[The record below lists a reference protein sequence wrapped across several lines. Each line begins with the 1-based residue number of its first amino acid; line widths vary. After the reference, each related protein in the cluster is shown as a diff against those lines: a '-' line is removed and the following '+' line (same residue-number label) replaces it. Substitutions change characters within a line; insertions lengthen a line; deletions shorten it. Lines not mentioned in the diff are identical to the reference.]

1 MRVKG
6 SERKWLVIRGVLLVA
21 LLVLVVGAGE
31 FVCEYTGRFQTIRT
45 IEKVTDYEDYNL
57 YSMDVKY
64 DYDLDRVIEYG
75 ITDDQSLVDAI
86 VEEAIPILPVQI
98 DVPDFGCSAFTL
110 QEADGDILMG
120 RNYDFR
126 RDTSAMLVYCEP
138 EDGYKSVGFA
148 ALDNISAN
156 TPKETMKKKLAT
168 LTAPFICLDGMNE
181 KGVSIAV
188 LTLDSEPVHQNT
200 GKPVIG
206 TTLAIR
212 LILDRAASTAEAVEL
227 LQQYDMFAS
236 GGRDYHFYITDST
249 GDGRVIEYDCESE
262 NRELVATPVRSVTN
276 FFALYKDQVLPD
288 QRNGIYGHGKERYD
302 KMEALFDYEEIYTK
316 DVAWEALKAAAQE
329 PSAEDITSN
338 TQWSIIYDDT
348 NLTAEIIL
356 RRNWENVIG
365 YDLKDN
371 TLTFLD

>member
-6 SERKWLVIRGVLLVA
+6 AERKCLVIRSGLLVI
-21 LLVLVVGAGE
+21 LLVLVVGVGE

-45 IEKVTDYEDYNL
+45 IEKVTDYEEYNL
-57 YSMDVKY
+57 YRMDVKY
-64 DYDLDRVIEYG
+64 EYDLDRLIEYG

-86 VEEAIPILPVQI
+86 VEEALPILPVQI

-156 TPKETMKKKLAT
+156 TPEESMKKNLAT

-236 GGRDYHFYITDST
+236 SGRDYHFYITDST

-262 NRELVATPVRSVTN
+262 TRKMVATPVRSVTN
-276 FFALYKDQVLPD
+276 FFALYEDQVLPN

-316 DVAWEALKAAAQE
+316 DAAWEALKAAAQE
-329 PSAEDITSN
+329 PSADDITSN
-338 TQWSIIYDDT
+338 TQWSILYDDT

-356 RRNWENVIG
+356 RRNWDDVIG

-371 TLTFLD
+371 TLTFPD

>member
-6 SERKWLVIRGVLLVA
+6 AERKCLVIRSGLLVI
-21 LLVLVVGAGE
+21 LLVLVVGVGE

-45 IEKVTDYEDYNL
+45 IEKVTDYEEYNL
-57 YSMDVKY
+57 YRMDVKY
-64 DYDLDRVIEYG
+64 EYDLDRLIEYG

-86 VEEAIPILPVQI
+86 VEEALPILPVQI

-156 TPKETMKKKLAT
+156 TPEESMKKKLAT

-236 GGRDYHFYITDST
+236 SGRDYHFYITDST

-262 NRELVATPVRSVTN
+262 TRKMVATPVRSVTN
-276 FFALYKDQVLPD
+276 FFALYEDQVLPN

-302 KMEALFDYEEIYTK
+302 KMEALFDYEEVYTK
-316 DVAWEALKAAAQE
+316 DAAWEALKAAAQE

-371 TLTFLD
+371 TLTFSD

>member
-6 SERKWLVIRGVLLVA
+6 AERKCLVIRSGLLVI
-21 LLVLVVGAGE
+21 LLVLVVGVGE

-45 IEKVTDYEDYNL
+45 IEKVTDYEEYNL
-57 YSMDVKY
+57 YRMDVKY
-64 DYDLDRVIEYG
+64 EYDLDRLIEYG

-86 VEEAIPILPVQI
+86 VEEALPILPVQI

-156 TPKETMKKKLAT
+156 TPEESMKKKLAT

-236 GGRDYHFYITDST
+236 SGRDYHFYITDST

-262 NRELVATPVRSVTN
+262 TRKMVATPVRSVTN
-276 FFALYKDQVLPD
+276 FFALYEDQVLPN

-302 KMEALFDYEEIYTK
+302 KMEALFDYEEVYTK
-316 DVAWEALKAAAQE
+316 DAAWEALKAAAQD

-371 TLTFLD
+371 TLTFSD

>member
-6 SERKWLVIRGVLLVA
+6 AERKCLVIRSGLLVI
-21 LLVLVVGAGE
+21 LLVLVVGVGE

-45 IEKVTDYEDYNL
+45 IEKVTDYEEYNL
-57 YSMDVKY
+57 YRMDVKY
-64 DYDLDRVIEYG
+64 EYDLDRLIEYG

-86 VEEAIPILPVQI
+86 VEEALPILPVQI

-156 TPKETMKKKLAT
+156 TPEESMKKKLAT

-236 GGRDYHFYITDST
+236 SGRDYHFYITDST

-262 NRELVATPVRSVTN
+262 ARKMVATPVRSVTN
-276 FFALYKDQVLPD
+276 FFALYEDQVLPN

-302 KMEALFDYEEIYTK
+302 KMEALFDYEEVYTK
-316 DVAWEALKAAAQE
+316 DAAWEALKAAAQE

-371 TLTFLD
+371 TLTFSD

>member
-1 MRVKG
+1 MKG
-6 SERKWLVIRGVLLVA
+6 AERKCLVIRSGLLVI
-21 LLVLVVGAGE
+21 LLVLVVGVGE

-45 IEKVTDYEDYNL
+45 IEKVTDYEEYNL
-57 YSMDVKY
+57 YRMDVKY
-64 DYDLDRVIEYG
+64 EYDLDRLIEYG

-86 VEEAIPILPVQI
+86 VEEALPILPVQI

-156 TPKETMKKKLAT
+156 TPEESMKKKLAT

-236 GGRDYHFYITDST
+236 SGRDYHFYITDST

-262 NRELVATPVRSVTN
+262 ARKMVATPVRSVTN
-276 FFALYKDQVLPD
+276 FFALYEDQVLPN

-302 KMEALFDYEEIYTK
+302 KMEALFDYEEVYTK
-316 DVAWEALKAAAQE
+316 DAAWEALKAAAQE

-371 TLTFLD
+371 TLTFSD

>member
-156 TPKETMKKKLAT
+156 TPEESMKKKLAT

-236 GGRDYHFYITDST
+236 SGRDYHFYITDST

-262 NRELVATPVRSVTN
+262 TRKMVATPVRSVTN
-276 FFALYKDQVLPD
+276 FFALYENQVLPN

-302 KMEALFDYEEIYTK
+302 KMEALFDYEEVYTK
-316 DVAWEALKAAAQE
+316 DAAWEALKAAAQE

-371 TLTFLD
+371 MLTFPD

>member
-6 SERKWLVIRGVLLVA
+6 AERKCLVIRSGLLVI
-21 LLVLVVGAGE
+21 LLVLVVGVGE

-45 IEKVTDYEDYNL
+45 IEKMTDYEEYNL
-57 YSMDVKY
+57 YRMDVKY
-64 DYDLDRVIEYG
+64 EYDLDRLIEYG

-86 VEEAIPILPVQI
+86 VEEALPILPVQI

-156 TPKETMKKKLAT
+156 TPEESMKKKLAT

-236 GGRDYHFYITDST
+236 SGRDYHFYITDST

-262 NRELVATPVRSVTN
+262 TRKMVATPVRSVTN
-276 FFALYKDQVLPD
+276 FFALYEDQVLPN

-302 KMEALFDYEEIYTK
+302 KMEALFDYEEVYTK
-316 DVAWEALKAAAQE
+316 DAAWEALKAAAQE

-371 TLTFLD
+371 TLTFSD

>member
-262 NRELVATPVRSVTN
+262 TRELVATPVRSVTN

-371 TLTFLD
+371 TLTFPD

>member
-236 GGRDYHFYITDST
+236 SGRDYHFYITDST

-262 NRELVATPVRSVTN
+262 TRKMVATPVRSVTN
-276 FFALYKDQVLPD
+276 FFALYEDQVLPN

-302 KMEALFDYEEIYTK
+302 KMEALFDYEEVYTK
-316 DVAWEALKAAAQE
+316 DAAWEALKAAAQE

-371 TLTFLD
+371 TLTFPD

>member
-1 MRVKG
+1 
-6 SERKWLVIRGVLLVA
+6 
-21 LLVLVVGAGE
+21 
-31 FVCEYTGRFQTIRT
+31 
-45 IEKVTDYEDYNL
+45 
-57 YSMDVKY
+57 
-64 DYDLDRVIEYG
+64 
-75 ITDDQSLVDAI
+75 
-86 VEEAIPILPVQI
+86 
-98 DVPDFGCSAFTL
+98 
-110 QEADGDILMG
+110 
-120 RNYDFR
+120 
-126 RDTSAMLVYCEP
+126 
-138 EDGYKSVGFA
+138 
-148 ALDNISAN
+148 
-156 TPKETMKKKLAT
+156 MKKKLAT

-236 GGRDYHFYITDST
+236 SGRDYHFYITDST

-262 NRELVATPVRSVTN
+262 TRKMVATPVRSVTN
-276 FFALYKDQVLPD
+276 FFALYEDQVLPN

-302 KMEALFDYEEIYTK
+302 KMEALFDYEEVYTK
-316 DVAWEALKAAAQE
+316 DAAWEALKAAAQE
-329 PSAEDITSN
+329 PSADDITSN
-338 TQWSIIYDDT
+338 TQWSILYDDT

-356 RRNWENVIG
+356 RRNWDDVIG

-371 TLTFLD
+371 TLTFPD

>member
-6 SERKWLVIRGVLLVA
+6 AERKCLVIRSGLLVI
-21 LLVLVVGAGE
+21 LLVLVVGVGE

-45 IEKVTDYEDYNL
+45 IEKMTDYEEYNL
-57 YSMDVKY
+57 YRMDVKY
-64 DYDLDRVIEYG
+64 EYDLDRLIEYG

-86 VEEAIPILPVQI
+86 VEEALPILPVQI

-156 TPKETMKKKLAT
+156 TPEESMKKKLAT

-236 GGRDYHFYITDST
+236 SGRDYHFYITDST

-262 NRELVATPVRSVTN
+262 TRKMVATPVRSVTN
-276 FFALYKDQVLPD
+276 FFALYEDQVLPN

-302 KMEALFDYEEIYTK
+302 KMEALFDYEEVYTK
-316 DVAWEALKAAAQE
+316 DAAWEALKAAAQE

-338 TQWSIIYDDT
+338 TQWSIIYDET

-371 TLTFLD
+371 TLTFSD